1 MGFWDGSGISWTIC
15 KQSAPQSRQI
25 TIPTPHHSIFT
36 GRMLILTPNQQ
47 CLAAVRTNAVSE
59 KQTQQLPSTDACLQ
73 SAALYSVHELA
84 RVRRSFWHGEMGRW
98 CRTGVGAAAGTVGL
112 SPASGGCHAS
122 CLVGYIR
129 DGILRKR
136 EAANWQFAVC
146 SFHCTRD
153 MTRHLSTQLRSGED
167 WSSASVVNRTI
178 VTDPTIRQPGF
189 HLPHHTWSLMNR
201 YRTGQRPCC
210 ANLHKWGLTQS
221 PSYDCGQWQTINHIV
236 DTCPLTKFEGGL
248 NLLHE
253 VDDDAVIWLESQ
265 RLQHSQNNNNC
276 AYQSDIMVAG
286 QVAAMLSHQDANT
299 GSTGQRVNSPTG
311 QFADGEVESP
321 TTKLTGRIS

>member
-15 KQSAPQSRQI
+15 KQSAPHSRQI

-84 RVRRSFWHGEMGRW
+84 RVRRSFWHGETGRW

-122 CLVGYIR
+122 CLVGHIR

-153 MTRHLSTQLRSGED
+153 MTRHLSTQLRSGERGL
-167 WSSASVVNRTI
+167 VVGFCSQPHYCYRPYY
-178 VTDPTIRQPGF
+178 PTARFP
-189 HLPHHTWSLMNR
+189 
-201 YRTGQRPCC
+201 
-210 ANLHKWGLTQS
+210 S
-221 PSYDCGQWQTINHIV
+221 PSSYMVSDE
-236 DTCPLTKFEGGL
+236 PLPDRSTP
-248 NLLHE
+248 
-253 VDDDAVIWLESQ
+253 
-265 RLQHSQNNNNC
+265 
-276 AYQSDIMVAG
+276 
-286 QVAAMLSHQDANT
+286 MLC
-299 GSTGQRVNSPTG
+299 
-311 QFADGEVESP
+311 
-321 TTKLTGRIS
+321 